1 MADQVINFG
10 DLNPRAATDVIQLGT
25 HSRDGTVIRE
35 AHDYVCTCISW
46 EPFVG
51 GSNSGLNFCKVS
63 TLFFAL
69 KVNS

>member
-35 AHDYVCTCISW
+35 AHEYVCKCISW

-51 GSNSGLNFCKVS
+51 GSNSGFNFLQGKYVIFC
-63 TLFFAL
+63 T
-69 KVNS
+69 